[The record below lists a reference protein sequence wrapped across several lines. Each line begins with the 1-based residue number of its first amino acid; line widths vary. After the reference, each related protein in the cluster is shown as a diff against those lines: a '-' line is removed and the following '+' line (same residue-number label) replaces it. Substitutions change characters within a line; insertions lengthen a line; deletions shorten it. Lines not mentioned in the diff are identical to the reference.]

1 MPLRVNSTP
10 MSLYHFLKW
19 FITGGSEI
27 KRDMDAASGVRIAT
41 VHGSKGLEAPV
52 VFLIDT
58 TKMPESEHVLPIE
71 PEIMPAKTRVNPMFP
86 TPWIWL
92 MHNSNPTA
100 NCKIAADAL
109 MNLRM
114 EEYYRLLYVA
124 MTRARNE
131 LYIYGYTSDKNANEM
146 SWHTMLW
153 RTLGTVEDAR
163 CDDEKIRIVH
173 G

>member
-1 MPLRVNSTP
+1 M
-10 MSLYHFLKW
+10 
-19 FITGGSEI
+19 
-27 KRDMDAASGVRIAT
+27 RIAT

-58 TKMPESEHVLPIE
+58 TKTPESEKILPIT
-71 PEIMPAKTRVNPMFP
+71 PDIMPANTPINPMLP

-92 MHNSNPTA
+92 MSSNNATENSNV
-100 NCKIAADAL
+100 AADAL

-124 MTRARNE
+124 MTRARDE
-131 LYIYGYTSDKNANEM
+131 LYIYGYTPNKNANEM
-146 SWHTMLW
+146 SWHAMLW
-153 RTLGTVEDAR
+153 RTLSTIDGAQ
-163 CDDEKIRIVH
+163 CDDEKIRIIH